1 MPSKPLASPKTR
13 QAAEVMRIQAKF
25 VRKRDASIVAVVKCT
40 ERFKTIG
47 DFAFLDR
54 VATKVDLIDLPP
66 RPDWRSQML
75 VVANR
80 LNQQT
85 ETWTMDDANSYFSEA
100 RAAGHQY
107 KRILFVALRPGHSIN
122 PDVASYEEKKD
133 YYEHLEKME
142 GRWFENLKSGLSNQS
157 LKSWNAQNDAMFGL
171 GNVKESIVNTW
182 RDGFLERLPLLSS
195 RIEKER
201 RHAHERSVEL
211 EEELRMVDLKV
222 VRQKM
227 KGFLADFVH
236 QFQALSTGESV
247 KDINGRDVTSFK
259 LPRLHIYDP
268 SRYGKTFEEELRMT
282 PFDKE
287 MCRWLLSWEE
297 LLAVERL
304 GAKEQ
309 HLGEELNMQYL
320 GMASYERSL
329 KVMEYMMIARN
340 FDHVSDDNIRIMARG
355 HSKHGIGTFQ
365 SNEARKQIN
374 DSFLLPAR

>member
-1 MPSKPLASPKTR
+1 
-13 QAAEVMRIQAKF
+13 MRIQAQF

-47 DFAFLDR
+47 DFAFLDQ
-54 VATKVDLIDLPP
+54 VATKEDLVDLPP
-66 RPDWRSQML
+66 RLDWRSQML

-85 ETWTMDDANSYFSEA
+85 ETWMRVDDANSYFSEA
-100 RAAGHQY
+100 RAAGPQY
-107 KRILFVALRPGHSIN
+107 KRILFVALRPPGLSIN
-122 PDVASYEEKKD
+122 PDMASYEQKKD
-133 YYEHLEKME
+133 YYEHLEKTE
-142 GRWFENLKSGLSNQS
+142 ARWFEESLKSRLSNQS
-157 LKSWNAQNDAMFGL
+157 LKWNGQNDAMFGL
-171 GNVKESIVNTW
+171 GNVKESIVSTW
-182 RDGFLERLPLLSS
+182 RDGFLERLPMLSS

-201 RHAHERSVEL
+201 RNAQQRSLAL

-222 VRQKM
+222 LRQKM

-268 SRYGKTFEEELRMT
+268 SRYGKTFEEELRTT
-282 PFDKE
+282 PIDKE
-287 MCRWLLSWEE
+287 MCTWLLSWEE

-304 GAKEQ
+304 GAQDQ
-309 HLGEELNMQYL
+309 HLGQELNMQYL

-365 SNEARKQIN
+365 SNEASMQMSVF
-374 DSFLLPAR
+374 SFLHRRPWHSES